1 MGERVLGLRG
11 RGLSLRVW
19 CGRRSRRV
27 ARGRRRFCAA
37 GRRPIGQRCGCG
49 ERLQKITAP
58 VREGSPGR
66 TAAVS
71 RRGSTR
77 NTVKTLEDRIEA
89 ARLLPQYRRR
99 CAGSWAQSW
108 LFADTAKQRLTSA
121 GLGALIAALFA
132 ERPER
137 LESTILHPS
146 GVSLRWHK
154 KIPVR
159 RRVGAASEA
168 SGDAGASSTPTDATA
183 RGRGSRLV
191 DA

>member
-1 MGERVLGLRG
+1 MKHGARRTAVLRG
-11 RGLSLRVW
+11 RTTADRTD
-19 CGRRSRRV
+19 
-27 ARGRRRFCAA
+27 AAA
-37 GRRPIGQRCGCG
+37 GRGCKTPHA
-49 ERLQKITAP
+49 Q
-58 VREGSPGR
+58 VREGIPGR
-66 TAAVS
+66 VINRS

-137 LESTILHPS
+137 LESTILHAIDA
-146 GVSLRWHK
+146 SLRWHK

-183 RGRGSRLV
+183 ARRGRGSRLV